1 MEELSE
7 ALKAIEGELN
17 FAKKAYRAS
26 VFLYWAWA
34 MPGVYLLAQI
44 LAKHAGIGEGSAIQ
58 WLSLAAVVGFIIEER
73 KAFRK
78 VVHLEEVLGRV
89 EKVYTGYILAQV
101 IVWPLSALIASMY
114 TENDGLWML
123 VFIGLGLL
131 LLTGVEFIFTGKRDW
146 KTALAGVI
154 LLSSTAL
161 CTGFGYAVMAVAF
174 AFSLTA
180 YLHLKG
186 AMRE

>member
-7 ALKAIEGELN
+7 ALRAVERELN
-17 FAKKAYRAS
+17 LARKAYRAS

-44 LAKHAGIGEGSAIQ
+44 LSKYAGIGEESAIQ
-58 WLSLAAVVGFIIEER
+58 WLSLGAVIGFIAEER

-78 VVHLEEVLGRV
+78 VIQLEKALGRV
-89 EKVYTGYILAQV
+89 EKTPRGYILAQV

-114 TENDGLWML
+114 AENDGQWTL

-131 LLTGVEFIFTGKRDW
+131 LLTGVEFAFTGKRDW
-146 KTALAGVI
+146 KTALAGLII
-154 LLSSTAL
+154 LPSTTL
-161 CTGFGYAVMAVAF
+161 CTGFGYAVTVIAF

-180 YLHLKG
+180 YLHLKV

>member
-1 MEELSE
+1 MEEIGE
-7 ALKAIEGELN
+7 ALRAVERELN
-17 FAKKAYRAS
+17 LAKKAYRAG

-44 LAKHAGIGEGSAIQ
+44 LSKYAGISEESAIQ
-58 WLSLAAVVGFIIEER
+58 WLSLAAVIGFIIEER

-89 EKVYTGYILAQV
+89 EKTPKGYILAQLL
-101 IVWPLSALIASMY
+101 VWPISALIA
-114 TENDGLWML
+114 GLYAKNSDVWML

-131 LLTGVEFIFTGKRDW
+131 LLTGVEFAFTGKKDW
-146 KTALAGVI
+146 KTALAGLII
-154 LLSSTAL
+154 LPSTTL
-161 CTGFGYAVMAVAF
+161 CTGFGYAVTVIAF

>member
-7 ALKAIEGELN
+7 ALKAIERELN

-44 LAKHAGIGEGSAIQ
+44 LSKYAGIGEGSAIQ
-58 WLSLAAVVGFIIEER
+58 LLSLTAVVGFIVEER
-73 KAFRK
+73 KAFRR
-78 VVHLEEVLGRV
+78 VIQLEEALGHIEETPR
-89 EKVYTGYILAQV
+89 GYVLAQV
-101 IVWPLSALIASMY
+101 IVWPLSALIASVY
-114 TENDGLWML
+114 TENEGLWLL

-161 CTGFGYAVMAVAF
+161 CTGFGYAVMVIAF